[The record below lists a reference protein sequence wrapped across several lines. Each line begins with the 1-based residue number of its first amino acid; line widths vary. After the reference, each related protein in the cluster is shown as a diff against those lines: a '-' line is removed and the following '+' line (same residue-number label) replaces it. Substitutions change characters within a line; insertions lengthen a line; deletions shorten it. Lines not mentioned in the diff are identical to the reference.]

1 MVVTVSVIFA
11 MCWMSGA
18 ITYLVALF
26 SPVFGAGDVAYVTQS
41 TVVMFNSAVNPIVY
55 ALVNKQFSRKIKYM
69 MCCRCRSI
77 SKGLHHSRK
86 EPNMQHI
93 DEILPPMQQTEDTR
107 L

>member
-18 ITYLVALF
+18 ITYLVAFF

-55 ALVNKQFSRKIKYM
+55 ALVNQQFSRKIKYM
-69 MCCRCRSI
+69 MCCGCR
-77 SKGLHHSRK
+77 HPARE

-93 DEILPPMQQTEDTR
+93 NEILPPMQQTEDTQ

>member
-26 SPVFGAGDVAYVTQS
+26 SPVFGPGDVAYVTES

-55 ALVNKQFSRKIKYM
+55 ALVNQQFSRKIKYM
-69 MCCRCRSI
+69 MCCGCRSI
-77 SKGLHHSRK
+77 GNWVHPAREK
-86 EPNMQHI
+86 PNTQHI
-93 DEILPPMQQTEDTR
+93 NEILPPMQQTGDTR

>member
-11 MCWMSGA
+11 MCWMSGG
-18 ITYLVALF
+18 ITYLVAFF

-41 TVVMFNSAVNPIVY
+41 TVVMFNSAINPIVY
-55 ALVNKQFSRKIKYM
+55 ALVNQQFSRKIKYM
-69 MCCRCRSI
+69 MCCGCQSI
-77 SKGLHHSRK
+77 SNGIHSATE

-93 DEILPPMQQTEDTR
+93 NEILPPMQQTEDTQ